1 MYLIFKQVYAKL
13 GGLYY
18 LSRDTLKQFIIIYR
32 LLFET
37 PSNIIIKNACC
48 ATGRE
53 SFVFQDSGVSHNF
66 ILIIS
71 NEEKILGN
79 VNVVV

>member
-1 MYLIFKQVYAKL
+1 MTMIL
-13 GGLYY
+13 GS
-18 LSRDTLKQFIIIYR
+18 LSLRVFDTR
-32 LLFET
+32 T
-37 PSNIIIKNACC
+37 

-53 SFVFQDSGVSHNF
+53 HFVFQDSGVSHIF

-71 NEEKILGN
+71 NGEKILCN

>member
-1 MYLIFKQVYAKL
+1 MCSRSSHNFKFVQFT
-13 GGLYY
+13 
-18 LSRDTLKQFIIIYR
+18 LSTRVFKTR
-32 LLFET
+32 T
-37 PSNIIIKNACC
+37 

-53 SFVFQDSGVSHNF
+53 HFVCQDSGVSHIF

-71 NEEKILGN
+71 NGERILGN